1 MGKTLPDF
9 KSPFLLAGHSL
20 GGSTILNYA
29 INHPQLV
36 EGLILVSSV
45 FSGKDLLEHTQNMT
59 PEFYH
64 ALATKGVT
72 RSQEGRECFLD
83 LTYLQ
88 ELQKYDFYSLVSS
101 FQKPILLI
109 TGDKDTASLP
119 QDNKNFYEHITAPK
133 ILSILQD
140 CTHIY
145 EKEKNQQ
152 ELDKQIRS
160 FIKKLN
166 NYD

>member
-1 MGKTLPDF
+1 MEQFIKNS
-9 KSPFLLAGHSL
+9 K
-20 GGSTILNYA
+20 
-29 INHPQLV
+29 Q
-36 EGLILVSSV
+36 
-45 FSGKDLLEHTQNMT
+45 Q
-59 PEFYH
+59 
-64 ALATKGVT
+64 
-72 RSQEGRECFLD
+72 
-83 LTYLQ
+83 
-88 ELQKYDFYSLVSS
+88 LQKHDFYSLVSS